1 MKRRTSERE
10 KIAALTAKLG
20 IVRVRDL
27 RQRKLHP
34 EYLRRMVAEGILE
47 RTGRGLYLLSSAEI
61 SPSHSMALAAKWKP
75 DSVVCLLSALSFHE
89 IGTQLPRQVWIAIGR
104 RHATPRISN
113 PPIRVF
119 RFSGSALTEGV
130 EIHRLQ
136 GVPVRIYSPAKTV
149 ADCFKY
155 RHKIGLD
162 VPLEALRDG
171 WRKKRFTMDELW
183 EFARIC
189 RVANVMRPYLEVI
202 A

>member
-1 MKRRTSERE
+1 MRRRRSDRV

-20 IVRVRDL
+20 VIRVRDL
-27 RQRKLHP
+27 RQRRLHP
-34 EYLRRMVAEGILE
+34 EYLRRLVSEGTLK
-47 RTGRGLYLLSSAEI
+47 RAGRGLYLLSSTEI
-61 SPSHSMALAAKWKP
+61 SPFHSLVLAAKWKP
-75 DSVVCLLSALSFHE
+75 DSVVCLLSALAFHE

-104 RHATPRISN
+104 REAAPGVTI

-130 EIHRLQ
+130 DIHRLE

-162 VPLEALRDG
+162 VPIEALRDG
-171 WRKKRFTMDELW
+171 WQKKRFTIDELW
-183 EFARIC
+183 NFARIC
-189 RVANVMRPYLEVI
+189 RVANVMRPYLEMIV
-202 A
+202 